1 MVPGQQGIWVPRAG
15 DIKTGTGDFRL
26 APVRHSKTQGVST
39 LFPVPTKRGEM
50 SSEASR
56 LAEFLKARRSQV
68 RPEDV
73 GYPRDPFRRV
83 QGLRREEVADL
94 AGISLEYYTRLE
106 QGRAYQPS
114 DQVLAGLARALRLD
128 ATSTEY
134 LYRVALPA
142 PPVARTR
149 KRAQPSDQLVHLIDQ
164 WSDFP
169 VYVFDRNQDIVVT
182 NWLARALFPTL
193 AESGYN
199 NILAVFAAPT
209 KIRDVERW
217 RSIARGA
224 VAALRFQGDP
234 ADPRLQ
240 EIVGELSVRDADF
253 REMWAD
259 HEAKPLSAGSA
270 PLMVEGF
277 GTGEFDWQ
285 ILNVPDGL
293 FMMVWLASPGGFA
306 DAAFE
311 FLRRQRLDTVPRPP
325 VVETPTLVALP
336 TNASAENESI
346 VKEST
351 EKETL
356 QRYLD
361 ITQMRAESAIDEAS

>member
-1 MVPGQQGIWVPRAG
+1 
-15 DIKTGTGDFRL
+15 
-26 APVRHSKTQGVST
+26 
-39 LFPVPTKRGEM
+39 
-50 SSEASR
+50 
-56 LAEFLKARRSQV
+56 
-68 RPEDV
+68 
-73 GYPRDPFRRV
+73 
-83 QGLRREEVADL
+83 
-94 AGISLEYYTRLE
+94 
-106 QGRAYQPS
+106 
-114 DQVLAGLARALRLD
+114 
-128 ATSTEY
+128 
-134 LYRVALPA
+134 
-142 PPVARTR
+142 
-149 KRAQPSDQLVHLIDQ
+149 
-164 WSDFP
+164 
-169 VYVFDRNQDIVVT
+169 VVT

-209 KIRDVERW
+209 KSRDVERW

-259 HEAKPLSAGSA
+259 HEANPLSAGSA
-270 PLMVEGF
+270 PLMVDGF

-293 FMMVWLASPGGFA
+293 FMMVWLAAPGGFA

-311 FLRRQRLDTVPRPP
+311 FLRRKRSDTVPRASM
-325 VVETPTLVALP
+325 ETPTLVALP
-336 TNASAENESI
+336 TNASAENEST